1 MLQNFEKS
9 QNFLEKDGSR
19 IEVSC
24 DKSVKY
30 VRFWKIHIY
39 FERGDVAASF
49 YTNNSISIFFRKIDF
64 SEGGPLIIL

>member
-1 MLQNFEKS
+1 MFLSNSDAYDNAVATILKNFEKS
-9 QNFLEKDGSR
+9 SNFLEKDGSR

-39 FERGDVAASF
+39 FERGYAAASS
-49 YTNNSISIFFRKIDF
+49 YTKSC
-64 SEGGPLIIL
+64 